1 MSTSTGTFSAPDCRH
16 VSLRRAEHADHEAVA
31 NLLRGMEL
39 PTAGVAD
46 WLDRFWVA
54 EHERRIVGVA
64 GMERYGDGGLL
75 RSVAV
80 AEAWRSSGIG
90 RALVDRVLE
99 EGRAAGVREVYLL
112 TTTAEHYFPRLGF
125 ACVDREVVPA
135 AVRASAEFTGA
146 CPASAV
152 VMRKVVTS

>member
-1 MSTSTGTFSAPDCRH
+1 MSSSVERFSTADRRCVT
-16 VSLRRAEHADHEAVA
+16 LRRASHADHEAVTT
-31 NLLRGMEL
+31 LLRGLEL

-46 WLDRFWVA
+46 WLDRFWIA
-54 EHERRIVGVA
+54 EHDNLVVGVA

-80 AEAWRSSGIG
+80 AHAWRDSGIG
-90 RALVDRVLE
+90 RTLVDRVVA

-125 ACVDREVVPA
+125 ACVGRETVPA
-135 AVRASAEFTGA
+135 AVRASVEFTGA
-146 CPASAV
+146 CPDSAV
-152 VMRKVVTS
+152 VMRKVVTG